1 MLTLRDIQKE
11 LAMRYLLPVALAT
24 TLLGLTA
31 CNTTTSHT
39 GIHSPATVLQGRLV
53 GPQQMTLYI
62 FDRDITGSGKS
73 MCNDN
78 CAKNWPPLLAPSNAK
93 PIGAWNAITRDD
105 GSKQWAYQ
113 GKPLYYWAQD
123 SKPGDTTG
131 DGVGGAWHIA
141 KP

>member
-1 MLTLRDIQKE
+1 
-11 LAMRYLLPVALAT
+11 MRYLLPVALAT

>member
-1 MLTLRDIQKE
+1 
-11 LAMRYLLPVALAT
+11 MRYLLPAALAT
-24 TLLGLTA
+24 TLVGLTA

>member
-1 MLTLRDIQKE
+1 
-11 LAMRYLLPVALAT
+11 MRYLLPVALAT
-24 TLLGLTA
+24 TLVGLTA

>member
-1 MLTLRDIQKE
+1 
-11 LAMRYLLPVALAT
+11 MRYLLPVALAT

-78 CAKNWPPLLAPSNAK
+78 CAKNWPPLFAPSNAK

>member
-24 TLLGLTA
+24 TLVGLTA

-123 SKPGDTTG
+123 SKPGDTSG
-131 DGVGGAWHIA
+131 DGVGGAWHVA

>member
-11 LAMRYLLPVALAT
+11 FAMRYLLPVALAT

-53 GPQQMTLYI
+53 GPQQMTLYV

-78 CAKNWPPLLAPSNAK
+78 CAKNWPPLFAPSNAQ

-113 GKPLYYWAQD
+113 GKPLYYWVQD
-123 SKPGDTTG
+123 SKPGDISC
-131 DGVGGAWHIA
+131 DGVGVAWHVA

>member
-11 LAMRYLLPVALAT
+11 LVMRYLLPVALAT

-31 CNTTTSHT
+31 CNTATSHT

-53 GPQQMTLYI
+53 GPQQMTLYV

-78 CAKNWPPLLAPSNAK
+78 CAKNWPPLFAPSNAQ

-113 GKPLYYWAQD
+113 GKPLYYWVQD
-123 SKPGDTTG
+123 SKPGDTSG
-131 DGVGGAWHIA
+131 DGVGGAWHVA